1 MIKNKLSILIIIS
14 IFILSSFTGCFEN
27 TYDPNEKQKTKMEI
41 SQNFLYNLSSENY
54 EKAYSN
60 FNQELKNALTI
71 TQLKETWQYV
81 TNLYGNFIE
90 IKTFHNRTEKN
101 FSVII
106 INATFSEN
114 YLLTFKIVF
123 DEDNKIG
130 GFWITDFVSTENY
143 YPPSYVN
150 INTFDEEDILIGNEW
165 ELAATLSK
173 PIIEDVF
180 PAVVLVHG
188 SGPNDRDETIGPNK
202 PFKDIA
208 WGLASNNIIVLRYD
222 KRTKTYSEDF
232 SSLTNY
238 TVEEEVIDDVI
249 YAVDFLKND
258 INVDKKNIFIIGHS
272 LGGMLAPRIA
282 LQDPGIKGIIIL
294 AGPARKLEDLIN
306 NQTKYISNID
316 GIIDENESLQIEY
329 VEEIVTKI
337 KDLNFSDNELIFGAY
352 KSYWKDLNNYNQIE
366 TANSLIIDI
375 LILQGE
381 RDYQVTLT
389 DYNMWFN
396 SIGSKDNVK
405 LNLYPNLNHLFMTGV
420 GNSTP
425 DEYQKEGHVEEIVIE
440 DIIQWIYNSIQR

>member
-143 YPPSYVN
+143 NSPSYVN
-150 INTFDEEDILIGNEW
+150 TNTFVEEDIVIGDEW
-165 ELAATLSK
+165 KLPGTLSK
-173 PIIEDVF
+173 PITEDVF

-329 VEEIVTKI
+329 TQEIVTKI